1 MTVRVGSEALRGI
14 TAAVFRAIGSGAE
27 EADKV
32 ALRLVEA
39 NLVGHDSHGVI
50 RAPQYVDMIRRGKLA
65 LNRTGR
71 VVVETEAVA
80 VVDGEG
86 GFGQVVAERS
96 TRLAIDKAR
105 RLGIGMAGLRN
116 SGHVGRLGDWAELAA
131 AENMAS
137 IHLCNGTG
145 SWNMVVPFGGRD
157 PRTSTNPFAI
167 AMPVPGGGPPVVL
180 DFATS
185 AIAEGKVRVA
195 RNKGVPVPEGCLLDA
210 KGFPTRDPNALYEG
224 GALLPFGFPV
234 AGHKGGG
241 LQLMCDL
248 FAGLFSLGRC
258 SYDVAPGEGSFS
270 NHLLSIVVAPELF
283 AEMGGLAAEAR
294 RFVEFVKGSRP
305 AEPDGEVLMPGEPER
320 RNRAERSR
328 DGIPLD
334 PNTWAQL
341 LDAGESV
348 GLDRAELAARAT

>member
-1 MTVRVGSEALRGI
+1 MVREGR
-14 TAAVFRAIGSGAE
+14 
-27 EADKV
+27 
-32 ALRLVEA
+32 
-39 NLVGHDSHGVI
+39 
-50 RAPQYVDMIRRGKLA
+50 LA

-71 VVVETEAVA
+71 IVVETEAVA

-105 RLGIGMAGLRN
+105 RLGVGMAGLRN
-116 SGHVGRLGDWAELAA
+116 SGHVGRLGDWAEMAA

-145 SWNMVVPFGGRD
+145 SWNLVVPFGGRD

-167 AMPVPGGGPPVVL
+167 AMPVPGGPPVVL

-195 RNKGVPVPEGCLLDA
+195 LNKEVPVPEGCLLD
-210 KGFPTRDPNALYEG
+210 KDGHPTRDPKALYEG
-224 GALLPFGFPV
+224 GALLPFGYPV

-248 FAGLFSLGRC
+248 FAGLLSLGRC
-258 SYDVAPGEGSFS
+258 SYDLEPGHRSFS
-270 NHLLSIVVAPELF
+270 NHLLSIVMAPELF

-294 RFVEFVKGSRP
+294 RFVEFIKGSRP
-305 AEPDGEVLMPGEPER
+305 AEPGGEVLMPGEPER
-320 RNRAERSR
+320 RNRAERSA
-328 DGIPLD
+328 GGVPLD

-341 LDAGESV
+341 LDAADSV
-348 GLDRAELAARAT
+348 GLDRAGLAAKAT

>member
-1 MTVRVGSEALRGI
+1 MTLRVRSEALREI
-14 TAAVFRAIGSGAE
+14 TAAVFRAVGSSAE

-32 ALRLVEA
+32 AARLIEA
-39 NLVGHDSHGVI
+39 NLTGHDSHGVI
-50 RAPQYVDMIRRGKLA
+50 RTPQYVEMIREGRLA
-65 LNRTGR
+65 VNRTGR

-105 RLGIGMAGLRN
+105 RLGLGMAGLRN
-116 SGHVGRLGDWAELAA
+116 SGHVGRLGDWAEMAA

-167 AMPVPGGGPPVVL
+167 AMPVPDGGPPVVL

-195 RNKGVPVPEGCLLDA
+195 RNKGVPVPEGCLLDRE
-210 KGFPTRDPNALYEG
+210 GRPTRDPNALYEG

-248 FAGLFSLGRC
+248 FAGLLSLGRC
-258 SYDVAPGEGSFS
+258 S
-270 NHLLSIVVAPELF
+270 
-283 AEMGGLAAEAR
+283 
-294 RFVEFVKGSRP
+294 
-305 AEPDGEVLMPGEPER
+305 
-320 RNRAERSR
+320 
-328 DGIPLD
+328 
-334 PNTWAQL
+334 
-341 LDAGESV
+341 
-348 GLDRAELAARAT
+348 